1 MANNTRALRSHRFAV
16 CPQITETCAPHSLA
30 CGPPKNTMAV
40 LRHVAVYGGL
50 TMETSLNRFQSQA
63 LSILRIMAGLL
74 FLSSGLQKWF
84 GFPVANPTFAKIT
97 LVSMFGV
104 AGIIEIIG
112 GALVTLGLYTRAAA
126 FIMSGEMAVAYWY
139 FANRPAKGF
148 MPIQNGGTLEV
159 LYSFVFFYL
168 VFSGAGVWSLDAIWR
183 KKA

>member
-1 MANNTRALRSHRFAV
+1 MQFDLSRYQ
-16 CPQITETCAPHSLA
+16 PQ
-30 CGPPKNTMAV
+30 V
-40 LRHVAVYGGL
+40 
-50 TMETSLNRFQSQA
+50 

-84 GFPVANPTFAKIT
+84 GVPVANPNFANIT
-97 LVSMFGV
+97 LFSMLGC
-104 AGIIEIIG
+104 AGLIEIIG
-112 GALVTLGLYTRAAA
+112 GALVTVGLFTRAAA

-159 LYSFVFFYL
+159 LFCFVFLYL
-168 VFSGAGVWSLDAIWR
+168 VFAGAGPWSIDALWR